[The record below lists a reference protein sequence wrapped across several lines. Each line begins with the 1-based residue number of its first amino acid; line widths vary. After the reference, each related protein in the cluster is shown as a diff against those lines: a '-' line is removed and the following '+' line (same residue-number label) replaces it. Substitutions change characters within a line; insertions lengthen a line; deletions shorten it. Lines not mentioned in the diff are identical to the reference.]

1 MAVDDGYISDSDPIS
16 KSVKVFRLLCLP
28 SDGSDDDT
36 DSVPRRSENSNSIVF
51 PHTRPP
57 ANGHE
62 IGLENGHGN
71 GEDHS
76 VNQGDSTLNTSTTDE
91 PVLTTEQL
99 VALQQEAI
107 WSSRRLRP
115 RTQIQM
121 RPYKYDEYV
130 YKHQFRKSGLAP
142 SRFATDKNGR
152 QQKGG
157 GEEEEYQPEEEMS
170 DLDPSQ
176 DLAFPDQITPDDL
189 SDDALATSRH
199 SRTPRT
205 RIVSDSDDNSH
216 ISDDERTNHPETVY
230 QPSYLTTENIEF
242 ANMTRKNDRKRR
254 RKTLDQK
261 KGVALKK
268 MRSRRSPVTATQ
280 TAVPASSQTF
290 REESIG
296 ADDNNP
302 RNEDNKNSLVDTLQ
316 PPSPPPSVSRSASRT
331 ITSAAHSP
339 RIHSVIDISSE
350 SSDNETY
357 SPLHSNRLGH
367 NQQFNEV
374 IVADRID
381 PMIQRGSS
389 SARKNGRTKSVKK
402 KASGSRRPMS
412 KAVPTLF
419 RSQKNGTSRSNVRGS
434 GSRARNNNILPYLV
448 SQRPRKE
455 APGGGAHQIHRKH
468 LGTGS
473 LEKRSASSRHN
484 TRRTKEKQKKG
495 RGKYMFQLPSIV
507 SPQLKQTYTTIIE
520 RSAGKYAVNNRET
533 LSMTEL
539 DDHNPGT
546 VLDGLQPIPGEMDES
561 ELMQLWYPGD
571 LSTEQGATKD
581 LLLSPL
587 SPSTVALL
595 SELINMDPPALNFSL
610 KSLIGK
616 RFLQSL
622 IKNEPLFDVPDLL
635 TLSNGS
641 SITMDPLEPQAYQHL
656 WVCES
661 TIRDYL
667 LSTSQET
674 WDNDLSQLLP
684 VYDIF
689 TFAVLN
695 LQSRSGLT
703 QEQVESWDR
712 LANNI
717 LGEVKDCWTRA
728 SYSRRANN
736 KQFYTVCLTVMTLA
750 LLVHA
755 QCCVAKHQDWE
766 ASLEAN
772 LTSNIDFTVGL
783 IVGGVGTLARTFME
797 YSSRQPPVS
806 VESSDQINYLIEMP
820 VLLMAILDWLSK
832 KSGNRSLSFQEA
844 LKRRLEFPTAISKDR
859 AAAFERGW
867 AVVCALSWLRKSVYD
882 SLQFAVN
889 TGYWSLAMT
898 MTRPV
903 LLSPSQ
909 ESWYSIHFKSL
920 LRNVLAL
927 IRVCGWPVHVGFV
940 ESVYTFFAQR
950 KFHNVESRG
959 IEGFPAFISSNEDF
973 SRIATVEP
981 TDTAFHVFLKT
992 VADNILL
999 LSGDSTKKSQLK
1011 SLIGRIRPL
1020 GSRILKRDQPL
1031 AAQDIEGLSND
1042 YSLYLTLYRY
1052 CPKGMKPSI
1061 AQFKNRLNIRQSHIM
1076 ARKISLKAWY
1086 VVMTMVSGDDE
1097 SSDYVEWYH
1106 DLVSSSIHECLE
1118 VMSEQT
1124 ERSIKDKNIQVYEDF
1139 LKMSFDQ
1146 LRNVM
1151 SDSRFVLK
1159 HSSWYKLVDAELF
1172 RVLTR
1177 PFGENT
1183 KLLCLKLLD
1192 CYIAASKDIS
1202 SIYSLDDDSQGNS
1215 QPNGFANPVSTT
1227 LAQYLDEKALD
1238 ILYLFLRTLFSE
1250 SSGHGLREAGVST
1263 WSEVCTFLVRCGRK
1277 RWSDF
1282 FGISASYSWES
1293 LPTGRAHQVQNSF
1306 GYLWLSNVMKFVYP
1320 EEKGLYIAKFFSAVL
1335 NEEMSVYE
1343 MRFIQSILELEPVS
1357 AWIGVYFDTRDT
1369 ARLMDFAHRRQFIKA
1384 MIERIPKSDLMTF
1397 IHLFRM
1403 IYQRYH
1409 NDKRENDDYE
1419 YMMEDIL
1426 RKITIQ
1432 HNDVVDSLWVMR
1444 YFPGVTDVTL
1454 ESFTKTLRSGELL
1467 TLRMIQVLEKAAHD
1481 QSWDGFDKGFVHAL
1495 IPTSLDPE
1503 DCRPNIDK
1511 NREYILEK
1519 LVPAFLKRAMN
1530 DYKARGMTCMLMRA
1544 VAKVADELVQSCQSQ
1559 LLEFA
1564 PLLTFMK
1571 GFILRVGSQLR
1582 DDPMFEMIINSTFSM
1597 VTRLVSVPG
1606 IDASSIVP
1614 ADLSELGLRLFLGD
1628 LGGYKSGHLAL
1639 FDRIADSIPDI
1650 TTPLLESR
1658 DGDFSF
1664 LMAQMHEPEVR
1675 SACLFHILNF
1685 ATQEMRQ
1692 NGHSSQ
1698 IADLITRILSKSE
1711 PSVTEWFN
1719 ESLPLANFNN
1729 RTQGTIIDDYPL

>member
-1 MAVDDGYISDSDPIS
+1 MDQ
-16 KSVKVFRLLCLP
+16 
-28 SDGSDDDT
+28 
-36 DSVPRRSENSNSIVF
+36 ENPTHN
-51 PHTRPP
+51 
-57 ANGHE
+57 A
-62 IGLENGHGN
+62 
-71 GEDHS
+71 
-76 VNQGDSTLNTSTTDE
+76 STTDE
-91 PVLTTEQL
+91 PALTTEQL
-99 VALQQEAI
+99 VALEQEAI
-107 WSSRRLRP
+107 WSSKRLRP

-130 YKHQFRKSGLAP
+130 YKHQFRRSGLAP
-142 SRFATDKNGR
+142 SRFAAQQKNGR
-152 QQKGG
+152 LQKGG
-157 GEEEEYQPEEEMS
+157 GEEEEYQPEEEELS

-176 DLAFPDQITPDDL
+176 NLAFPDQITPDDM
-189 SDDALATSRH
+189 SDDALATSHH
-199 SRTPRT
+199 SRTSRT
-205 RIVSDSDDNSH
+205 RIVSDSDDDSH
-216 ISDDERTNHPETVY
+216 ISDDEQPKRSETVY
-230 QPSYLTTENIEF
+230 QPSYLTTENIEL
-242 ANMTRKNDRKRR
+242 ADMTRQDSRKRR
-254 RKTLDQK
+254 RKALDQK

-268 MRSRRSPVTATQ
+268 MRSRRSPANSAQ
-280 TAVPASSQTF
+280 TIVPDSSRNF
-290 REESIG
+290 KEGVGFE
-296 ADDNNP
+296 DNNS
-302 RNEDNKNSLVDTLQ
+302 RNEEDNENALVDNTR
-316 PPSPPPSVSRSASRT
+316 PPSPPPSASRNASRT
-331 ITSAAHSP
+331 TTSAVHPP
-339 RIHSVIDISSE
+339 RITGVVDISSE
-350 SSDNETY
+350 SSDNETNT
-357 SPLHSNRLGH
+357 PLRSNTLGH
-367 NQQFNEV
+367 NQQFNDV

-381 PMIQRGSS
+381 PMIQRGSGS
-389 SARKNGRTKSVKK
+389 TNKSGRTKSVKK
-402 KASGSRRPMS
+402 KSSGPRRPVS
-412 KAVPTLF
+412 RAVPTLF
-419 RSQKNGTSRSNVRGS
+419 RSQKNGTSRSTARGS
-434 GSRARNNNILPYLV
+434 GSRARNTNILPYLV

-455 APGGGAHQIHRKH
+455 GPGGTHQNHRKH
-468 LGTGS
+468 LGS
-473 LEKRSASSRHN
+473 SSSEKRSTGS
-484 TRRTKEKQKKG
+484 TRNGTRKTKEKQKKDRG
-495 RGKYMFQLPSIV
+495 RYIFQLPSIV
-507 SPQLKQTYTTIIE
+507 SPQLKHTYTTIIE
-520 RSAGKYAVNNRET
+520 RNAGKYAVKNREA
-533 LSMTEL
+533 LSMKGL
-539 DDHNPGT
+539 DHHNSAT

-571 LSTEQGATKD
+571 FSTEQGDTGGMSLA
-581 LLLSPL
+581 PL

-595 SELINMDPPALNFSL
+595 SELINMDPPVINFSQ

-616 RFLQSL
+616 RFLHSL
-622 IKNEPLFDVPDLL
+622 IKSESLRDVPELL

-641 SITMDPLEPQAYQHL
+641 IITMDPLEPQAYQHL

-667 LSTSQET
+667 FSTSQET
-674 WDNDLSQLLP
+674 WDNDLAQLLP

-689 TFAVLN
+689 AFAVLN
-695 LQSRSGLT
+695 LQSRNGLT
-703 QEQVESWDR
+703 QDQIESWDR

-750 LLVHA
+750 LVVNAL
-755 QCCVAKHQDWE
+755 CSVARHQE
-766 ASLEAN
+766 LETASETK

-783 IVGGVGTLARTFME
+783 IVGGVGTLAQTFME
-797 YSSRQPPVS
+797 YSSRQTPVS
-806 VESSDQINYLIEMP
+806 VESSDQINYLIELP
-820 VLLMAILDWLSK
+820 VILMVILDWLSK
-832 KSGNRSLSFQEA
+832 KSGNRALSFQEA
-844 LKRRLEFPTAISKDR
+844 LKRRLEFPNAISKDS
-859 AAAFERGW
+859 AATFERGW
-867 AVVCALSWLRKSVYD
+867 AVVCALSWLRKSVFD
-882 SLQFAVN
+882 SLHFAVN

-903 LLSPSQ
+903 LLSPS
-909 ESWYSIHFKSL
+909 EEPWYSMHFKSL

-927 IRVCGWPVHVGFV
+927 IRVCGWPVHVSFV

-973 SRIATVEP
+973 SRIAALEP

-999 LSGDSTKKSQLK
+999 LAGDSTKKSQLK

-1031 AAQDIEGLSND
+1031 AAQDVEGLSND

-1086 VVMTMVSGDDE
+1086 LVMTMVSGDDE

-1146 LRNVM
+1146 LRNVI

-1159 HSSWYKLVDAELF
+1159 HSNWYKLVDAELF

-1177 PFGENT
+1177 PFNEDT
-1183 KLLCLKLLD
+1183 KMLCLKLLD

-1215 QPNGFANPVSTT
+1215 QPNGSVNPVSAT
-1227 LAQYLDEKALD
+1227 LAKYLDEKALD
-1238 ILYLFLRTLFSE
+1238 VLYLFLRTLFSE
-1250 SSGHGLREAGVST
+1250 SAGQGLREAGVST
-1263 WSEVCTFLVRCGRK
+1263 WSQVCTFLVRCGRK
-1277 RWSDF
+1277 SWSDF

-1293 LPTGRAHQVQNSF
+1293 LPTGRDHYVQNSF
-1306 GYLWLSNVMKFVYP
+1306 GYLWLANVMKFVYP
-1320 EEKGLYIAKFFSAVL
+1320 EEKGLYVAKFFSAL
-1335 NEEMSVYE
+1335 LSEEMSVYE

-1357 AWIGVYFDTRDT
+1357 VWIGAYFDTRDT
-1369 ARLMDFAHRRQFIKA
+1369 AKLMDFTHRRQFIKA
-1384 MIERIPKSDLMTF
+1384 MIERMPKSDLMTF
-1397 IHLFRM
+1397 VHLFRT

-1426 RKITIQ
+1426 RKIKIQ
-1432 HNDVVDSLWVMR
+1432 HDDVVDSLWVMR

-1467 TLRMIQVLEKAAHD
+1467 TLRLIQVLEKAVHD
-1481 QSWDGFDKGFVHAL
+1481 RSWDSFDKGFVHAL
-1495 IPTSLDPE
+1495 VPTTLDPD
-1503 DCRPNIDK
+1503 DCRSNIGK

-1519 LVPAFLKRAMN
+1519 LVPAFLKRAMD
-1530 DYKARGMTCMLMRA
+1530 DYKARGMTCMLLRA
-1544 VAKVADELVQSCQSQ
+1544 VAKVADELVQCCQSE

-1571 GFILRVGSQLR
+1571 GFILRVGPQLR
-1582 DDPMFEMIINSTFSM
+1582 EDPMFSMIINSTFSM
-1597 VTRLVSVPG
+1597 ISRLVSVPG

-1628 LGGYKSGHLAL
+1628 LDGYMSGHLAL
-1639 FDRIADSIPDI
+1639 FDRIAHSIPDI
-1650 TTPLLESR
+1650 TAPLLESR

-1664 LMAQMHEPEVR
+1664 LMAQMHGPEVR
-1675 SACLFHILNF
+1675 SACLFNILNF

-1692 NGHSSQ
+1692 KGHSDQ
-1698 IADLITRILSKSE
+1698 LAGLITRILSTSE
-1711 PSVTEWFN
+1711 PSVTEYFN
-1719 ESLPLANFNN
+1719 QSLSLANFNN
-1729 RTQGTIIDDYPL
+1729 HTQGSIIDDYPL